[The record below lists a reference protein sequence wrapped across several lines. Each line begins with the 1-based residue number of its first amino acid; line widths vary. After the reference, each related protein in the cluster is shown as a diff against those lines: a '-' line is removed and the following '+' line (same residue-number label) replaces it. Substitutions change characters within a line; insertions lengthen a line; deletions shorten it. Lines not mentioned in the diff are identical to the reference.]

1 MEDRAAQ
8 YNYEF
13 FIFRRLAVIVHFV
26 QLPKLLLTNT
36 TSTAAYLQQTTFV
49 SNALFPKTALVQ
61 EIPKGEL
68 TQL

>member
-13 FIFRRLAVIVHFV
+13 FTFRRLAVIVHFV

-49 SNALFPKTALVQ
+49 SNALVQ